1 MTAKKIT
8 VISPNFLIW
17 KFYGKSQFPYS
28 FWPKTMRKLCLSKK
42 CLHQALRE
50 ITVFFLVVDSIHV
63 TLIVFEIFWR
73 NILSQIKL
81 FECLENGFRSVA

>member
-17 KFYGKSQFPYS
+17 KFCGKSQFPYS
-28 FWPKTMRKLCLSKK
+28 FRPKTMRKLCLSKK
-42 CLHQALRE
+42 FAHEALRE

-63 TLIVFEIFWR
+63 KLIVFEIFWR
-73 NILSQIKL
+73 YILSQIKL